1 MDIDKVEVGKRIKN
15 IRLENSKNLREF
27 GELISKNLGEN
38 KYISDSIVSRWE
50 KGTSVPSAKRLK
62 EIAEIGNVSVNFLL
76 YGAEVTYNDISKNID
91 TPNMKKLIMDNFEF
105 FLKNYLL
112 YSEYNRHSIKTAE
125 LLSLLSDDVGYDITS
140 LTRKMYKL
148 VSDKNLSFYHHGVY
162 LLLNEDLSKLHVQ
175 IYLTDYIY
183 ELLVQITL
191 DHPEIYKENIILQ
204 IEETKENI
212 KNISFKIESY
222 AEYELKKHLA
232 GFIDYEEYRSIFESL
247 DQLKDKIL
255 NDNSIIKDSNK

>member
-76 YGAEVTYNDISKNID
+76 YGAEVTYNDISKNIG
-91 TPNMKKLIMDNFEF
+91 TPNMQKFIVDNFEF
-105 FLKNYLL
+105 FIKNYLL
-112 YSEYNRHSIKTAE
+112 YSEYNHHSIKTAE
-125 LLSLLSDDVGYDITS
+125 LLSLLSDVVGYDITS
-140 LTRKMYKL
+140 LTRKMYNL

-162 LLLNEDLSKLHVQ
+162 LLLNEDFSKLHIQ
-175 IYLTDYIY
+175 IYLTDFIY
-183 ELLVQITL
+183 DLLVQITL
-191 DHPEIYKENIILQ
+191 EHPEIYTENIILQ

-222 AEYELKKHLA
+222 AEFELKKHLA
-232 GFIDYEEYRSIFESL
+232 DFINYEEYRNIFESL
-247 DQLKDKIL
+247 DQLKDKISS
-255 NDNSIIKDSNK
+255 DKTIIKNNNK